1 MPTESTTT
9 AAGTNA
15 AAGTGSGAAGTLDAA
30 PDGPA
35 TRPADRAAADRLT
48 GLDALELGPVRAEHR
63 AARFARQLWQAAWP
77 KLLAIA
83 LVVLAWQLLYLSEW
97 KPPFALPAP
106 LTVFEDMVALIPT
119 PEFARAIGITAQ
131 RALIGF
137 LFAVVI
143 GTVIGAAVARFR
155 PLRAAIGSLITG
167 LQTMPS
173 IIWFPFA
180 ILLFQISET
189 TILFVVIIG
198 AAPSI
203 ANGLISGIDYVPP
216 TWLRV
221 GKVLGMRGLSL
232 YRFLILPAS
241 LPSFVSGLKQGWA
254 FAWRSLMAGELLVI
268 VAGQGSIGTLMQG
281 AREFNDAPR
290 LLSWIIVVLLIG
302 ILVDIA
308 FNAADNALRRRW
320 GLKTS

>member
-1 MPTESTTT
+1 MPSEKP
-9 AAGTNA
+9 
-15 AAGTGSGAAGTLDAA
+15 TG
-30 PDGPA
+30 GPA
-35 TRPADRAAADRLT
+35 LADPEDSPPTPTRTTSADEVT
-48 GLDALELGPVRAEHR
+48 GLDALELGPKRTEGR
-63 AARFARQLWQAAWP
+63 AADIGRAVWSSAWP

-83 LVVLAWQLLYLSEW
+83 LVIVVWQIVFLAEW

-106 LTVFEDMVALIPT
+106 LTVFEDLADLVVS
-119 PEFARAIGITAQ
+119 PEFPSAIAITAQ
-131 RALIGF
+131 RAVTGF
-137 LFAVVI
+137 LLAVAI

-189 TILFVVIIG
+189 AILFVVILG
-198 AAPSI
+198 AAPSV

-232 YRFLILPAS
+232 YRLLILPAS
-241 LPSFVSGLKQGWA
+241 LPSFISGLKQGWA

-268 VAGQGSIGTLMQG
+268 VAGQGSIGSLLQG
-281 AREFNDAPR
+281 AREFNNAPR
-290 LLSWIIVVLLIG
+290 LLSWIIIVLLLG
-302 ILVDIA
+302 ILVDIL
-308 FNAADNALRRRW
+308 FNAVDNALRRRW
-320 GLKTS
+320 GLQQS